1 MRSDDTKARDFEQQ
15 QLTQEE
21 FDNASL
27 ADLAKRAGHGDTEPK
42 ELTCEEILKLN
53 EKRFFECVRAG
64 YNKDAT
70 AAIIAQH
77 PRNTARPSAL
87 ARAMNRVFGTWG
99 DLKGAAQDGARAS
112 DSNDGQRSVADL
124 DGARSEQA
132 DAAAGRPKPLMDD
145 AFGREDML

>member
-1 MRSDDTKARDFEQQ
+1 MKHDDIGASNLERS

-27 ADLAKRAGHGDTEPK
+27 ADLAKLAGQGDTEPK
-42 ELTCEEILKLN
+42 ELTCEEVLKLS

-77 PRNTARPSAL
+77 PRNTALPSAL
-87 ARAMNRVFGTWG
+87 ARAMNRVFGEWSE
-99 DLKGAAQDGARAS
+99 LKRAALDDVRTS
-112 DSNDGQRSVADL
+112 DSNDHQQRVAGFS
-124 DGARSEQA
+124 GASSERA
-132 DAAAGRPKPLMDD
+132 DAAAVRPKSLMDD
-145 AFGREDML
+145 TFGGEDML